1 MTACERYAI
10 GIDIGG
16 TFTDC
21 AVIGL
26 AELQVTVTK
35 VPTTPADPSIGFFDV
50 VEAIAAKMEMS
61 AHELL
66 QRSDRIVHGTTHGTN
81 AVVSRHGVRVGL
93 IATMGHGDVMSVM
106 KGGGRTSGLSP
117 DRFLHTPSTGKPD
130 PYVPRDRIVEVPE
143 RIDSEGDIV
152 APLDE
157 AAARA
162 AIRTL
167 LDKGVEAIAVSL
179 LWSIRNPVHEIRLR
193 EIIRELAPEVYVS
206 CSCDLGVS
214 VGEYPRTMAAVI
226 NAYIG
231 PLMHDYVGRIERGA
245 SERGYP
251 GQVLFAQCAG
261 GAITGDDVRAAPIRT
276 LQSGP
281 VGGVTASAFLGRALG
296 MPNIITADMGGTTLD
311 VAVIRDGQPMTRY
324 LSLFERF
331 QLALPMID
339 LDSIGAGGG
348 SIAWVD
354 GSGGIQVGPRSAG
367 AVPGPACYGK
377 GGTEPAV
384 TDADVVLGVIDP
396 DTFLHGKLKLDKPAA
411 ERAIDGVGAALGLS
425 RLEAAAGINRLVDNR
440 MADLI
445 QRMGVM
451 RGFDPR
457 DFVLFA
463 FGGGGPV
470 HAAAMAREAG
480 MRKVVVP
487 LLNASAVWSA
497 FGAATSDI
505 AYVHQRPVRIDFPQE
520 AEAIEPEFARLE
532 SEARAGVPA
541 DCFADTAPTVERF
554 VRMRYALQ
562 VHDVEVTLAGRLDTA
577 DEIRAF
583 TEHFHGHYE
592 QIFGQGAGY
601 RQGGMMVTGLG
612 IRLTIPTPKPVIAKV
627 ARGPAEIASREVY
640 WNDLGRSCATKVVR
654 VDGPGPAGR
663 MEGPLLIELPD
674 TVAPVPPGQA
684 AWFDDYG
691 NLVIELQ
698 PEIAEQPVAAGAMAD
713 A

>member
-1 MTACERYAI
+1 MTDRTRYAI

-26 AELQVTVTK
+26 QNLRVTVTK

-50 VEAIAAKMEMS
+50 VDAIAAKMELTTQG
-61 AHELL
+61 LL
-66 QRSDRIVHGTTHGTN
+66 ERTDRIVHGTTHGTN

-106 KGGGRTSGLSP
+106 KGGGRTSGLAP
-117 DRFLHTPSTGKPD
+117 DRFLHTPSTGKPE
-130 PYVPRDRIVEVPE
+130 PYIPRERIVEVPE
-143 RIDSEGDIV
+143 RMDSDGDIV

-157 AAARA
+157 EVARERIA
-162 AIRTL
+162 EL
-167 LDKGVEAIAVSL
+167 LEQGVDAIAISL
-179 LWSIRNPVHEIRLR
+179 LWSIRNPAHEIRLR
-193 EIIRELAPEVYVS
+193 EMVHELAPHVYV
-206 CSCDLGVS
+206 CCACDLGVS
-214 VGEYPRTMAAVI
+214 VGEYPRTMATVI

-245 SERGYP
+245 AERGYA

-281 VGGVTASAFLGRALG
+281 VGGVTASAFLGRALV

-311 VAVIRDGQPMTRY
+311 VAVIREGQPMTRY

-377 GGTEPAV
+377 GGVEPAV
-384 TDADVVLGVIDP
+384 TDADVVLNVIDP
-396 DTFLHGKLKLDKPAA
+396 DTFLHGKLTLDKPAS
-411 ERAIDGVGAALGLS
+411 ERAIDELGAKLGLS
-425 RLEAAAGINRLVDNR
+425 RMETAAGINRLVDNR

-470 HAAAMAREAG
+470 HAAAMAKEAG
-480 MRKVVVP
+480 IGKVVVP

-505 AYVHQRPVRIDFPQE
+505 AYVHQEPVRIAYPD
-520 AEAIEPEFARLE
+520 AADSVEPLFARLE
-532 SEARAGVPA
+532 ARARAALPEGMSAAAP
-541 DCFADTAPTVERF
+541 PTVERF
-554 VRMRYALQ
+554 IRMRYALQ
-562 VHDVEVTLAGRLDTA
+562 VHDVEIPLEWRLDTV
-577 DEIRAF
+577 EQQRQF
-583 TEHFHGHYE
+583 TERFHDHYE

-601 RQGGMMVTGLG
+601 RRGGVMLTGLG
-612 IRLTIPTPKPVIAKV
+612 IRLTIPTPKPLITQVE
-627 ARGPAEIASREVY
+627 RGPAEIGERDVF
-640 WNDLGRSCATKVVR
+640 WPDLGRFCPTKVVR

-684 AWFDDYG
+684 AWFDDFG
-691 NLVIELQ
+691 NLIIEVNGQ
-698 PEIAEQPVAAGAMAD
+698 GSND
-713 A
+713 AV